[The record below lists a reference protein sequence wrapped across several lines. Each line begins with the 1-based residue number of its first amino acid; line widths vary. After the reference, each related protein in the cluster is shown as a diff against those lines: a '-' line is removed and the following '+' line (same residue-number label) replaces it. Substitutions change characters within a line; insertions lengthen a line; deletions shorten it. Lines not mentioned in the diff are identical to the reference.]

1 MKKIDNNEPAN
12 LPTIVTPEKALAD
25 RGRATISD
33 IGAELRK
40 PKLGAPSTRTPEVD
54 DEILER
60 LIGGESLLSIT
71 YDDRMPSWQTVNN
84 WRLKDATF
92 NESVKLG
99 MAIGQHV
106 LMDVVQD
113 IARGGRFSTGS
124 TERDKLLIA
133 TIMNVAS
140 KRNRAEFGDKLQ
152 VDQRVINYTVNA
164 KESDW

>member
-1 MKKIDNNEPAN
+1 MKKIDNSSTTN
-12 LPTIVTPEKALAD
+12 LPEKISHQMEVAN
-25 RGRATISD
+25 RGQSAVSD

-40 PKLGAPSTRTPEVD
+40 PKLGAPSTRTLEVD

-60 LIGGESLLSIT
+60 LIGGESLLSVT

-92 NESVKLG
+92 NEMVLRA

-106 LMDVVQD
+106 LIDVMQD
-113 IARGGRFSTGS
+113 IARAGRFSTGS
-124 TERDKLLIA
+124 IERDKLLIQ
-133 TIMNVAS
+133 TIANVAS
-140 KRNRAEFGDKLQ
+140 KRNRADFGDKLQ
-152 VDQRVINYTVNA
+152 VDQRVINITLDR